1 MLSHFFFHLQSHL
14 WLVPQANTCASPKL
28 LRNLSHYRL
37 RLENFSDFLI
47 FTSHPLVG
55 GASVSEAI
63 GHHCGPFYLCILCVG
78 RSPRQRQRP
87 SQCVSITEAAKRRSF
102 VLAPVHA
109 LPVLKL
115 QWWVSRSW
123 RSLRATELHVDG
135 QGRLISDRYSHPLL
149 GGE

>member
-1 MLSHFFFHLQSHL
+1 M
-14 WLVPQANTCASPKL
+14 
-28 LRNLSHYRL
+28 
-37 RLENFSDFLI
+37 
-47 FTSHPLVG
+47 G
-55 GASVSEAI
+55 GVSVSEAT
-63 GHHCGPFYLCILCVG
+63 GHHCGPFYLCVLCVG
-78 RSPRQRQRP
+78 RSLRQRQRP
-87 SQCVSITEAAKRRSF
+87 SQCVSITEAAKSWSF

-123 RSLRATELHVDG
+123 RSLRATELHVDV